1 MDNVTTFDHCHD
13 HHQDN
18 YHQDH
23 HDNHDDD
30 GDDHDNLNMPGVP
43 TPVVILRAFLA
54 AIHTVSPVP
63 LKCS

>member
-1 MDNVTTFDHCHD
+1 MDNVTTFDQCHD

-18 YHQDH
+18 HHRDH
-23 HDNHDDD
+23 HDDDD
-30 GDDHDNLNMPGVP
+30 DNHDNLNMPGVP
-43 TPVVILRAFLA
+43 TPVVILEAFLA